1 MAALSKTPDL
11 ATQAREIVAARL
23 YECAGCDAQVRLC
36 DLNGDWLCE
45 ACGEPDEDQEDFED
59 TSPAAMLR
67 EHGTWRL

>member
-1 MAALSKTPDL
+1 MPALSKTPDL

-45 ACGEPDEDQEDFED
+45 ACGEPLVDEEDFAPSE
-59 TSPAAMLR
+59 AELR
-67 EHGTWRL
+67 RDNSTWSV

>member
-1 MAALSKTPDL
+1 MSHPTPDL

-45 ACGEPDEDQEDFED
+45 ACGEPDDDQDYEPTQEELYR
-59 TSPAAMLR
+59 TER
-67 EHGTWRL
+67 TWSL